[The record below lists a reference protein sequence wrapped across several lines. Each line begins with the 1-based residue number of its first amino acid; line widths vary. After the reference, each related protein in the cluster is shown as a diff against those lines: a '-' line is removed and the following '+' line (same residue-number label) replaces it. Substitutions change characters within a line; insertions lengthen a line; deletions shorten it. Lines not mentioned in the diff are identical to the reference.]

1 MEPKRKY
8 NESIMI
14 SSGRKIIPTDEVL
27 FNEIQSAIDFK
38 EVCQWQK
45 DADISENNLNKKYL
59 NYANQFEGILED
71 DEFLFKLYQFAHLK
85 SRMELI
91 RRFKEDKISISI
103 FSDKYGNKYLKAKA
117 AFPEYSFIG
126 GKKKTTYK
134 SVSIHLGKLDDF
146 KGGVNDEKAK
156 SKARE
161 LLLGKAKLMMEL
173 QYADSELSKQV
184 IKKLLKSK

>member
-1 MEPKRKY
+1 METKRKY
-8 NESIMI
+8 NEPITI
-14 SSGRKIIPTDEVL
+14 SSGRKIIPTDEIL

-38 EVCQWQK
+38 EVCQGQK
-45 DADISENNLNKKYL
+45 DADVSENSLNKKYL
-59 NYANQFEGILED
+59 NFAEYFEGILED
-71 DEFLFKLYQFAHLK
+71 DDFLLKLYHFAHLK
-85 SRMELI
+85 SQMELI

-117 AFPEYSFIG
+117 AFPEYSFID

-173 QYADSELSKQV
+173 QYIDNDNMKQA
-184 IKKLLKSK
+184 IKKKLKNT